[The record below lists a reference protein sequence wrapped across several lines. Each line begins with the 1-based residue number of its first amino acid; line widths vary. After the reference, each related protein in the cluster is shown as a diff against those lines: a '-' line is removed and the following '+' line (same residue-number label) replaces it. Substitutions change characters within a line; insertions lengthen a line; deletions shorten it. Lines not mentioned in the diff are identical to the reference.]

1 MKKYIAIIASALLLC
16 TSVFI
21 FTGCPSDT
29 APGTP
34 PTVEETRQVIQGA
47 SVGYPPEDVEDEEL
61 LTAFSFIVI
70 DLFVILANQL
80 LDIPGWQGSDGTYT
94 YQYSEGDDSFTA
106 TLRIVWDAGKGMWH
120 YTLSLDGTIEDVVYN
135 DFTIFEMY
143 AAPDGDQ
150 GEITLWIAESPGDY
164 FSVSWDKDDTYITFT
179 MTIQYGEDSFTVT
192 LKETLPYYDDELFL
206 WISERGRLRID
217 DGDGFE
223 EFSWGEPPVVF

>member
-1 MKKYIAIIASALLLC
+1 MRRYIALSAAILILF
-16 TSVFI
+16 TSIFI
-21 FTGCPSDT
+21 FVGCPSDS
-29 APGTP
+29 APGAP

-47 SVGYPPEDVEDEEL
+47 SVGYPPDEMAWETLYMVQFIDV
-61 LTAFSFIVI
+61 
-70 DLFVILANQL
+70 FVFLANQL

-94 YQYSEGDDSFTA
+94 YHYAEGGDSFTA
-106 TLRIVWDAGKGMWH
+106 TLTIVWDAGKGMWH

-164 FSVSWDKDDTYITFT
+164 FSVSWNKDDTYITFT

-192 LKETLPYYDDELFL
+192 LKETLPYYDDELFR
-206 WISERGRLRID
+206 WISERGIVRID
-217 DGDGFE
+217 DGVEPPYDVT
-223 EFSWGEPPVVF
+223 WGEPPVVF